1 MGTHGVLDRLASALA
16 ELPGVGR
23 RSAER
28 MALKLASTPAL
39 VEDLSHALAEMRER
53 VAVCSR
59 CGNLTT
65 RDRDPCSYCVNPSRD
80 ERLLCVVEDVS
91 DVPTI
96 ERSGGFRGR
105 YHVLA
110 GKLAASRGQILDP
123 ARVARLV
130 ERVRAEGYEEVIL
143 ALSTDVDGDATA
155 AYIAEQLKPFGVRV
169 SRPASGLPVMSGIP
183 YTDPVTLARA
193 LHARQPA

>member
-1 MGTHGVLDRLASALA
+1 MGTHGVLERLASALA

-28 MALKLASTPAL
+28 MALRLASAPRL
-39 VEDLSHALAEMRER
+39 VEDLSAALAELRER

-65 RDRDPCSYCVNPSRD
+65 RDRDPCLYCASPARD
-80 ERLLCVVEDVS
+80 GRTLCVVEDTS
-91 DVPTI
+91 DVATI
-96 ERSGGFRGR
+96 ERSGAFRGR
-105 YHVLA
+105 YHVLG
-110 GKLAASRGQILDP
+110 GKMAASRGQLLDP
-123 ARVARLV
+123 ARVALLV
-130 ERVRAEGYEEVIL
+130 ERMRSEGFEEAIL

-155 AYIAEQLKPFGVRV
+155 AYLAEKLKPLGVRL

-193 LHARQPA
+193 LQARQPA